1 MIYDFCLIK
10 IRITEK
16 KKSCGKGNIVSYC
29 KHCHKKYASIFL
41 TCIINIIYRRPK
53 IVFHGVQYFA
63 INFFSNLVNSSS
75 DACREGRRTRV
86 IDTHPFSLAVV
97 IIAPYHLPVA
107 HTIAEAVRPVVLR
120 VSVGLASSARGT
132 VVSLLRDLREVT
144 RDGHPRTLELTM
156 RPFRHDAVADSAS
169 SMGLR
174 EDACRVGYKGCGE
187 RRVAGGGRLGAVCI
201 AASRRLLCAFGGR

>member
-1 MIYDFCLIK
+1 MRHAAWFLAAERPAVLFFPPLPDF
-10 IRITEK
+10 
-16 KKSCGKGNIVSYC
+16 
-29 KHCHKKYASIFL
+29 FWFW
-41 TCIINIIYRRPK
+41 RRSR
-53 IVFHGVQYFA
+53 HLLQYHVPVGGTVRPTHA
-63 INFFSNLVNSSS
+63 MWNWTQIASS
-75 DACREGRRTRV
+75 DACWEGRRTRV
-86 IDTHPFSLAVV
+86 IGTHPFSLAVV

-156 RPFRHDAVADSAS
+156 RPFRHDAVADSAR

-187 RRVAGGGRLGAVCI
+187 RRVAGGGRLGTVCI